1 MLFFLSEKFVE
12 IESGKHSGAKSRIPI
27 FSWGKR
33 VWGSRLVIGGD
44 ATDAAESAMWRCGE
58 KEEISLSSLRL
69 APFLF
74 FFPFKVATGCLDVT
88 LEYET

>member
-1 MLFFLSEKFVE
+1 M
-12 IESGKHSGAKSRIPI
+12 
-27 FSWGKR
+27 
-33 VWGSRLVIGGD
+33 IGGD

>member
-1 MLFFLSEKFVE
+1 ML
-12 IESGKHSGAKSRIPI
+12 
-27 FSWGKR
+27 
-33 VWGSRLVIGGD
+33 GSRLVIGGD
-44 ATDAAESAMWRCGE
+44 ATDAAESAMWRCGLLGKRE
-58 KEEISLSSLRL
+58 RGISLSSLRL